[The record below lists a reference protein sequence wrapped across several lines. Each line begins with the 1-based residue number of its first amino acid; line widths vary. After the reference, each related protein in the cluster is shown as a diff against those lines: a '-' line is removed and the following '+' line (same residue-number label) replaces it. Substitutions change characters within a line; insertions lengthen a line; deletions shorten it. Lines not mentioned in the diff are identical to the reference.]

1 MMQNINL
8 ANLPEW
14 VKLEV
19 TKGDLIAFAESL
31 INQTSMKV
39 SVPTQPVKE
48 ILTIEETS
56 DLLNLAKQTLYGMT
70 SRNEIPFLK
79 KSRKVYFLHS
89 DLEKWILEGRRK
101 TKDEIAADADAHIQQ
116 QKIRRAKR

>member
-19 TKGDLIAFAESL
+19 TKGDLIAFAQSL
-31 INQTSMKV
+31 INQTTMKV
-39 SVPTQPVKE
+39 STTSSPVKE
-48 ILTIEETS
+48 ILTLEEAAEY
-56 DLLNLAKQTLYGMT
+56 LNLAKQTLYGMT
-70 SRNEIPFLK
+70 SKNEIVFFK
-79 KSRKVYFLHS
+79 RSRKIYFQQS
-89 DLEKWILEGRRK
+89 DLEKYLLDGRRK